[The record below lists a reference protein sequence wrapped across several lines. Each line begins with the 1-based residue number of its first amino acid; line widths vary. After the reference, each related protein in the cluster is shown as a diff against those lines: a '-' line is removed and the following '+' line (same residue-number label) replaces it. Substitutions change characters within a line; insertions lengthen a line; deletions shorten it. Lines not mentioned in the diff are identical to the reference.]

1 MTSYFLITSYG
12 RTATMWLATTL
23 AKIEKVAVSHG
34 PLPIPLSKQET
45 NKPTLAEQHAF
56 LSNLPHIT
64 VDEYLRTVA
73 KAKPQ
78 ATCAGNVHA
87 FTAASILA
95 RRKTPFQHPITIVN
109 ITRHP
114 ITRID
119 SFARHWAREI
129 ESSAAYHSN
138 ANRLFWNSGIAQA
151 IRQREASLPNSPT
164 VEQVLFLRSVFEV
177 LSNDRVEVSLAPGE
191 NVPMER
197 LTQDAEAL
205 RWLVQ
210 KISGGD
216 LSCDD
221 AIHEQSVLGQP
232 INRSERTPLS
242 SKKTWNAWDDWQRR
256 AFLATADSLGLN
268 LKMYDA
274 FKYDLSFAMR

>member
-12 RTATMWLATTL
+12 RTATLWLATTL

-34 PLPIPLSKQET
+34 PLPIPLRKQET
-45 NKPTLAEQHAF
+45 NKPTLAEQHAH
-56 LSNLPHIT
+56 LSKLSHIT
-64 VDEYLRTVA
+64 LDEYLRTVA
-73 KAKPQ
+73 EAKPK
-78 ATCAGNVHA
+78 ATCVGNVHA

-95 RRKTPFQHPITIVN
+95 RKKTPSQHPITIVN
-109 ITRHP
+109 VTRHP

-119 SFARHWAREI
+119 SFAKHWAQEI
-129 ESSAAYHSN
+129 KSSPAYHSN

-164 VEQVLFLRSVFEV
+164 TEQVLFLRSVFQA
-177 LSNDRVEVSLAPGE
+177 LSNDRVEVSLAQGE

-197 LTQDAEAL
+197 LTQDVEAL

-221 AIHEQSVLGQP
+221 AIQERSALGQP

-256 AFLATADSLGLN
+256 AFLTTSDILGID

-274 FKYDLSFAMR
+274 LKYDLSFAMR